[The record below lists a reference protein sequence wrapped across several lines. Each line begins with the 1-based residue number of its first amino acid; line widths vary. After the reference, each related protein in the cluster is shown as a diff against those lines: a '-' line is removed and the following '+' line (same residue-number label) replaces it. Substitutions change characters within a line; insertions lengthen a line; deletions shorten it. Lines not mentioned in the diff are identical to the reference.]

1 MAKKHFYHFICESMN
16 DLYHF
21 SHGNIVLLLNRCQR
35 QYLWIWNWRIECCIS
50 FAFLSLVLSLK
61 KWFVD
66 MTLIR
71 YNVEIKCLVT
81 CSKYA
86 ELLGISQI
94 RWLWSRDTLKM
105 SFIEKSIVHKHRII
119 ADQRN
124 LWIQFWVNR
133 FSYSLL
139 ISFDF
144 LCSLVLFPLK
154 NCLLHFANLSTPSL
168 IWTLVRLSCNSQVNF
183 VFINVTFAIA
193 FINDFCSDFAYDYDS
208 FKCKCSL
215 GTHFTDRLCYISVVW
230 LKWWRDNK
238 KKQTFYTNN
247 NNNCIKESTIDV
259 DHKREIQFTS
269 VHFCW
274 IRTFFLRAN
283 CFSWVA
289 SVFSCDHFLRECRI
303 IYIIAIF
310 VVAVI
315 FTSLSLSLYY
325 TRKKRWWRTTDGMWF
340 KW

>member
-1 MAKKHFYHFICESMN
+1 MSWDTCILYPFRVWLKSISIILYVKVWMICITFHMEILYSCLIDANDNTCEFEIDESN
-16 DLYHF
+16 
-21 SHGNIVLLLNRCQR
+21 
-35 QYLWIWNWRIECCIS
+35 
-50 FAFLSLVLSLK
+50 VLSLK

-168 IWTLVRLSCNSQVNF
+168 IWTLVRLSCNSQVNL

-238 KKQTFYTNN
+238 K
-247 NNNCIKESTIDV
+247 
-259 DHKREIQFTS
+259 
-269 VHFCW
+269 
-274 IRTFFLRAN
+274 
-283 CFSWVA
+283 
-289 SVFSCDHFLRECRI
+289 
-303 IYIIAIF
+303 
-310 VVAVI
+310 
-315 FTSLSLSLYY
+315 
-325 TRKKRWWRTTDGMWF
+325 TDILHQQQ
-340 KW
+340 